1 MDDKLLGLLGIARK
15 GGKLMIGFEM
25 CSEAIEK
32 SRAKLIIVA
41 SDTAKRTE
49 KELRFKAGERPVEI
63 IRISAD
69 KFNLSRAIG
78 TSAGVIAV
86 CDEGFA
92 KRASEL
98 INQGGN

>member
-1 MDDKLLGLLGIARK
+1 MNDKLLGLLGIARR

-41 SDTAKRTE
+41 SDTA
-49 KELRFKAGERPVEI
+49 GERPVEI

-69 KFNLSRAIG
+69 KFNLSKAIG